1 MIQPMPL
8 ALVTAP
14 LAERFTAFA
23 LGLTP
28 LALAALAI
36 TVWGAF
42 RTSWL
47 ARLATLLA
55 GAGALWLGLL
65 RGTGAYFT
73 AWQAEPDPP
82 AEAFSDGGSNVFVL
96 LFGWLPA
103 LALLGGLRIVI
114 ALARR
119 VRR

>member
-1 MIQPMPL
+1 MPL

-14 LAERFTAFA
+14 LDERFAAFA
-23 LGLTP
+23 LGLIP
-28 LALAALAI
+28 LALVALVI
-36 TVWGAF
+36 TIWGAF
-42 RTSWL
+42 RTGWL

-55 GAGALWLGLL
+55 GVGALWFGLL
-65 RGTGAYFT
+65 RGTGAYFA

-119 VRR
+119 LRR

>member
-1 MIQPMPL
+1 MPL
-8 ALVTAP
+8 SLVTAS
-14 LAERFTAFA
+14 LEERFSVFVLWLYPTA
-23 LGLTP
+23 LL
-28 LALAALAI
+28 ALAI
-36 TVWGAF
+36 TIWGAF
-42 RTSWL
+42 RAGWL
-47 ARLATLLA
+47 ARLATLIL
-55 GAGALWLGLL
+55 GVGALWFGLL
-65 RGTGAYFT
+65 AGTGAYFA

-82 AEAFSDGGSNVFVL
+82 PEAFSDGGSNVFVL

>member
-1 MIQPMPL
+1 MPL
-8 ALVTAP
+8 SLVTAS
-14 LAERFTAFA
+14 LEERFSVFVLSLYPIA
-23 LGLTP
+23 LL
-28 LALAALAI
+28 ALAI

-42 RTSWL
+42 RASWL
-47 ARLATLLA
+47 ARLVTLLL
-55 GAGALWLGLL
+55 GVGLL
-65 RGTGAYFT
+65 WFGLLAAIGAYYA

-82 AEAFSDGGSNVFVL
+82 PEAFSDGGSNVFVL